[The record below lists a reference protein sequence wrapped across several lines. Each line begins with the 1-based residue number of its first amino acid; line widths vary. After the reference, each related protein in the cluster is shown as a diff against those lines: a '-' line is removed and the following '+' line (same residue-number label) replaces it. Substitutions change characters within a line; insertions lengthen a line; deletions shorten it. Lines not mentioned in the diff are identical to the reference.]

1 MVWLSAA
8 SATGHMI
15 IVARPCPSYGS
26 PRVSPI
32 APALGAASADRFL
45 LPRGPH
51 DDGRPL
57 RGWKG
62 MPELEQELRHTRVS
76 HERRRAR
83 RYRVDLPVEFEGG
96 KGVTRNV
103 SQTGVLFA
111 TDREAKIG
119 DLVDFSLV
127 LGERSEERRVGKGC
141 R

>member
-1 MVWLSAA
+1 
-8 SATGHMI
+8 
-15 IVARPCPSYGS
+15 
-26 PRVSPI
+26 
-32 APALGAASADRFL
+32 
-45 LPRGPH
+45 
-51 DDGRPL
+51 
-57 RGWKG
+57 

-127 LGERSEERRVGKGC
+127 LGEHDAGWKCRIACIASVVRVTQLGRGWLVAADIQVYRSVQI
-141 R
+141 